1 MLGDY
6 KFFTRKLKH
15 WGGKEIV
22 VLGLR
27 VRLITA
33 FDAVFKVNYQVLQ
46 QTKIENPS
54 KSRENRVMKVV
65 TYWESAPGLKVPT
78 YIPLCIA
85 SMKIAFG
92 DSFLLL
98 TNRNIEHY
106 LGLLDLKKVWKFE
119 GFDNQLISP
128 VASIVAKSD
137 WLRMA
142 YIHLYGG
149 FWLDADTLAL
159 ENFLT
164 SLEISK
170 ADSRLFW
177 HSEQFFG
184 ANKGNF
190 LLGSAQDNLLQDKPQ
205 TWGNPGGIKDLI
217 FSNPA
222 MISPIPIN
230 FVDPGYNPAYCA
242 GNWDVMFDKTVSSE
256 TFLINPE
263 IKIIKFYN
271 SNWRQFDNSYE
282 PIEEFLRSGSL
293 MSKLFLRLN
302 PSNEFWQEQAQ
313 RVLDAF

>member
-1 MLGDY
+1 
-6 KFFTRKLKH
+6 
-15 WGGKEIV
+15 
-22 VLGLR
+22 
-27 VRLITA
+27 
-33 FDAVFKVNYQVLQ
+33 
-46 QTKIENPS
+46 
-54 KSRENRVMKVV
+54 MKVV

-190 LLGSAQDNLLQDKPQ
+190 LLSSAQDNLLQDKP
-205 TWGNPGGIKDLI
+205 
-217 FSNPA
+217 
-222 MISPIPIN
+222 
-230 FVDPGYNPAYCA
+230 
-242 GNWDVMFDKTVSSE
+242 
-256 TFLINPE
+256 
-263 IKIIKFYN
+263 
-271 SNWRQFDNSYE
+271 
-282 PIEEFLRSGSL
+282 
-293 MSKLFLRLN
+293 
-302 PSNEFWQEQAQ
+302 
-313 RVLDAF
+313 